1 MKSSAQVGSFHS
13 SLFSPL
19 LIFFFLIIYIPIK
32 LSEIYFLFSLQ
43 NKEPYD
49 FTFKK
54 NWQERNFLYLPPT
67 LKKTDIH

>member
-54 NWQERNFLYLPPT
+54 KLAG
-67 LKKTDIH
+67 KKFFIPSPDT